1 MWVQRD
7 AEQEMLDLLG
17 SFVGDPGKVTVALPD
32 GWSPAKGDHV
42 TVESD
47 GTPISERSWTRE
59 TLRVTVHGRDK
70 PRVGKLMR
78 LIDGFILTPH
88 MGHFLSVKPG
98 AGVLVAPDSK
108 VGGFVAS
115 ATYRVAMPRINFP
128 GGGE

>member
-7 AEQEMLDLLG
+7 AEREMLDLLG
-17 SFVGDPGKVTVALPD
+17 DFIGDPGKVTVALPD

-47 GTPISERSWTRE
+47 GTPVSSKAWTRE
-59 TLRVTVHGRDK
+59 TIRVTVHGQNK
-70 PRVGKLMR
+70 PRVGRLMR
-78 LIDGFILTPH
+78 LIDGYILTPR

-98 AGVLVAPDSK
+98 AGVLVTPDSL

-115 ATYRVAMPRINFP
+115 ATYRVATPRIILERN
-128 GGGE
+128 E

>member
-17 SFVGDPGKVTVALPD
+17 GYIGDPGKVTVALPD
-32 GWSPAKGDHV
+32 GWSPQKGVHV

-47 GTPISERSWTRE
+47 GTPVSSRAWTRE
-59 TLRVTVHGRDK
+59 TIRVTVYGLHKPKVGR
-70 PRVGKLMR
+70 LMR
-78 LIDGFILTPH
+78 LIDAFILTPR

-98 AGVLVAPDSK
+98 AGVLVAPDSR

-115 ATYRVAMPRINFP
+115 ATYRVATPRIILERN
-128 GGGE
+128 E